1 MISINFRSNVFIKF
15 IVTTLQNKI
24 SEEYWRQENIVTKIK
39 ITKNIN
45 IEMIKTKMYILKK
58 N

>member
-24 SEEYWRQENIVTKIK
+24 FEEYWRQENIVTKIK